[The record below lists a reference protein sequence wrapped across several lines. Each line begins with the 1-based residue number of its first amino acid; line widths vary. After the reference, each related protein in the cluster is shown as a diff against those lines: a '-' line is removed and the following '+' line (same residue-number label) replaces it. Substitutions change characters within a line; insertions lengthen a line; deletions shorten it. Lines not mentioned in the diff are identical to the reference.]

1 MRGGGGAADRRKALL
16 GMRANWGAG
25 AAAGGA
31 VIPTAL
37 SWHYNG
43 ILMALQW
50 HSHGISMAFSW
61 HYNGIFMAQC
71 APVYFVSDPYSF
83 RLFSQWSIQNKA
95 GRREMTSPPMA
106 RRGASGGG
114 AAAAGG
120 GGAARVGG

>member
-16 GMRANWGAG
+16 GMRATWGAG

-37 SWHYNG
+37 SRHYNG

-50 HSHGISMAFSW
+50 HSHGISMVFSW
-61 HYNGIFMAQC
+61 HFNGIFMAQC

-83 RLFSQWSIQNKA
+83 RFLV
-95 GRREMTSPPMA
+95 
-106 RRGASGGG
+106 SGPYKTKQGG
-114 AAAAGG
+114 
-120 GGAARVGG
+120 VK